1 MKTLKF
7 KTNINCGNCV
17 AQVKPLLDGSP
28 NISHWGVETQSPDKI
43 LTVQG
48 DQVAAEEVQKLV
60 QEAGFVIKE
69 ELKADKEGK
78 GFFGKLFG

>member
-1 MKTLKF
+1 MKTLAF

-17 AQVKPLLDGSP
+17 AKVKPFLDASQH
-28 NISHWGVETQSPDKI
+28 ISHWEVDTQSPDKT

-48 DQVAAEEVQKLV
+48 ENLQAEEVDKLV
-60 QEAGFVIKE
+60 REAGFVV
-69 ELKADKEGK
+69 KEGPFPSRKEK

>member
-17 AQVKPLLDGSP
+17 GKVKPLLDSNP
-28 NISHWGVETQSPDKI
+28 NISHWEVDTQNPDKI

-48 DQVAAEEVQKLV
+48 EEVQPREVQNLV
-60 QEAGFVIKE
+60 QEAGFVVKE
-69 ELKADKEGK
+69 GPLADKEGK

>member
-17 AQVKPLLDGSP
+17 AKVKPLLDSNP
-28 NISHWGVETQSPDKI
+28 NIRHWEVDTQNPDKI

-48 DQVAAEEVQKLV
+48 EEVQPREVQDLV
-60 QEAGFVIKE
+60 QEAGFVVKE
-69 ELKADKEGK
+69 GPLPEKEGK
-78 GFFGKLFG
+78 GLFGKLFG